1 MNNRW
6 WRWGPFAAMLTF
18 GVGVAAAVVGYL
30 RLSLEPAV
38 ARQLPY
44 LASAGMTVV
53 LCSGLGVAL
62 LVTSRLAARSAEVQ
76 ELREAVEYLADVL
89 RDRIERPPRRDGPQR
104 SS

>member
-1 MNNRW
+1 MNDRW
-6 WRWGPFAAMLTF
+6 SRWGAFAAMLSF

-38 ARQLPY
+38 SRQLPY
-44 LASAGMTVV
+44 LASAGMTVI
-53 LCSGLGVAL
+53 LCATLGTAL
-62 LVTSRLAARSAEVQ
+62 LVASRIAARSAEVA
-76 ELREAVEYLADVL
+76 ELREAVQHLAEVL